1 MNKRPSAINE
11 DSTMLYNKWV
21 SGIAKRDLQPE
32 VITVNDIINRF
43 RNRYDKP
50 VELPYPLDKILDF
63 LGDLFVKCA
72 DFRRQLAM
80 GVNNPLIKDN
90 KDKIKTVRELNEK
103 IQNIQDQILSCT
115 DELNKLVEK

>member
-1 MNKRPSAINE
+1 MKKRPSAINE

-21 SGIAKRDLQPE
+21 AGIAKRDLQPE
-32 VITVNDIINRF
+32 VITVNDIVNRF

-50 VELPYPLDKILDF
+50 VQLPYPLDRILDF
-63 LGDLFVKCA
+63 IGDLFIKCS

-80 GVNNPLIKDN
+80 SVNNPVIKDN
-90 KDKIKTVRELNEK
+90 KDKIATVRAMNTK
-103 IQNIQDQILSCT
+103 IQKIQDQLLTFT

>member
-50 VELPYPLDKILDF
+50 VQLPYPLDKILDF
-63 LGDLFVKCA
+63 VGDMFVKCA
-72 DFRRQLAM
+72 DFRRQLALS
-80 GVNNPLIKDN
+80 VNNPVIKDS
-90 KDKIKTVRELNEK
+90 KDKIQTVRELNTK
-103 IQNIQDQILSCT
+103 IQKIQDQLLTFT